1 MTTDDEAWRAEERFW
16 FGGAEHFREALD
28 PACVMAF
35 PAPVGIMQGAGIA
48 ESLADAPR
56 WSSLDMTD
64 RHVARPAPDLLVLA
78 YKARGIRDGAVPY
91 LAYCTST
98 YRRDGGGWRLVQHQQ
113 TPA

>member
-1 MTTDDEAWRAEERFW
+1 MTHDEAWRAEERFW
-16 FGGAEHFREALD
+16 FGGAEHFRQALD

-35 PAPVGIMQGAGIA
+35 PAPAGIMQGAGIA
-48 ESLADAPR
+48 ESLAGAPR
-56 WSSLDMTD
+56 WSSLDMTE

-78 YKARGIRDGAVPY
+78 YKARGFRDGVVPY